1 MANPDILQEADVFI
15 ERNWENIV
23 RDIESLVAV
32 PSVVDFATA
41 TPKSPS
47 GEDAHDGLRAAVDLA
62 SRLGFDAR
70 DDAGEVGIADLP
82 GTSGTVLALMCHA
95 DVVTPGSGWTGD
107 PWIMRRRDGFLIGRG
122 VIDDKGP
129 LVMALYAMRFFAEK
143 DQQLPYTLR
152 MIIGTNEETGTMRDV
167 AYYVEHYGSPAF
179 MVTPDNTFPVCYG
192 EKGMYDASLW
202 SPELPDGAIVD
213 FTTGDLAENA
223 VAGEATMVVKATG
236 RYLPKTDRISVTVGE
251 GDLVTLHAAGVSAH
265 ASTPERGLNAI
276 GLLAD
281 YAMKHGIATE
291 AETAYLQSLKKVI
304 DATDGSLAG
313 IAAYDEHFGALTCA
327 VGTMHRTD
335 ERLKATVDV
344 RYPTS
349 TSPERLSTAF
359 DALMAECG
367 GSAESTFVKAPFLM
381 DPQSAIVQTM
391 VQCYREATGLD
402 GEPFTVGG
410 GTYAREF
417 PRAVSFGVED
427 PHDRY
432 PSWVGGMHGADEGVA
447 EETLR
452 RALRTYI
459 LTIDRLMDLDLEML
473 DDEPMSMGEAH

>member
-1 MANPDILQEADVFI
+1 MAGSNILQEADAFI
-15 ERNWENIV
+15 ERNWGNV
-23 RDIESLVAV
+23 VHDIESLVAV
-32 PSVVDFATA
+32 PSVVDFDAA
-41 TPKSPS
+41 TPASPS
-47 GEDAHDGLRAAVDLA
+47 GEDAHNGLRAAVDLA

-82 GTSGTVLALMCHA
+82 GASDTVLALMCHV
-95 DVVTPGSGWTGD
+95 DVVTPGPGWTSD
-107 PWIMRRRDGFLIGRG
+107 PWTMQRRDGFLIGRG

-143 DQQLPYTLR
+143 GQQLPCTLR

-167 AYYVEHYGSPAF
+167 AYYLEHYGAPAL

-223 VAGEATMVVKATG
+223 VAGEAAMVAKAVG
-236 RYLPKTDRISVTVGE
+236 KDLPETDRISVTIGE
-251 GDLVTLHAAGVSAH
+251 DGLTTLHATGVSAH

-281 YAMKHGIATE
+281 YAMEHGIASE
-291 AETAYLQSLKKVI
+291 AEATYLQSLKKLV

-313 IAAYDEHFGALTCA
+313 IAARDEHFGALTCA
-327 VGTMHRTD
+327 VGTMRRTG

-349 TSPERLSTAF
+349 TSPEQLSAAF

-367 GSAESTFVKAPFLM
+367 GTAENAFVKTPFLM
-381 DPQSAIVQTM
+381 DPQSTIVQTM
-391 VQCYREATGLD
+391 AQCYREATGLD

-427 PHDRY
+427 PHDHY

-459 LTIDRLMDLDLEML
+459 LAIDRLMDLDLGTL
-473 DDEPMSMGEAH
+473 GDEPMPTGEAY